1 MTGTVR
7 DAMAGPAPAEDG
19 PDLVVA
25 GAGGGLA
32 GALRAAEQGLSVVVV
47 EASEH
52 FRRGNNTS
60 MSTAM
65 FPGAGSRW
73 QAEAGVGDSAE
84 RFVDDI
90 MAKTGG
96 RADPRLARTLAG
108 VSAPL
113 VEWLAD
119 SVELPLSLVTDFNY
133 PGHAVP
139 RCHSVPGRHGSSVL
153 DHLVRRVRE
162 HPLIDLLV
170 PARLVDVA
178 TGPDGAVRAA
188 VVRYPDGGEEEIP
201 TRAVLL
207 ATNGFGADREL
218 VGRHLPEIAGALY
231 QGGDQS
237 LGDAL
242 RIGERLGAATG
253 FLDAYQGHGAIAA
266 NAGTLVGWATIIHGA
281 VLVDLGGRRFGD
293 ETRGYSEYA
302 AELAARPGGTGWIVL
317 DEVIFEQC
325 QPFQDFRDTVESGVL
340 VWADDAAGLAEATGL
355 PAAALAAE
363 LADAAAVARGERPD
377 EHGRANWERPLSG
390 RYAAV
395 RVLPALFHTQG
406 GLMVDEHA
414 AVVDPGDRR
423 IPGLYAAGG
432 AAAGVSGHG
441 AAGYLPGN
449 GLLPA
454 FGLAYLAADDVARR
468 AAGRAGPAAPAP
480 VH

>member
-1 MTGTVR
+1 VT
-7 DAMAGPAPAEDG
+7 DG

-32 GALRAAEQGLSVVVV
+32 GALRAAELGLSVLVV

-73 QAEAGVGDSAE
+73 QASEGVDDSPE
-84 RFVDDI
+84 KFVADI
-90 MAKTGG
+90 MAKTHGQ
-96 RADPRLARTLAG
+96 ADPRLARTLAE

-119 SVELPLSLVTDFNY
+119 SAGLPLSLVTDFNY

-139 RCHSVPGRHGSSVL
+139 RCHSIPGRHGSGVI
-153 DHLVRRVRE
+153 DHLARKVTE
-162 HPLIDLLV
+162 HENIELLA
-170 PARLVDVA
+170 PARLVDVLSDV
-178 TGPDGAVRAA
+178 DGIRAA
-188 VVRYPDGGEEEIP
+188 VVRYPDGTEEEIP

-207 ATNGFGADREL
+207 ATNGFGADAEL
-218 VGRHLPEIAGALY
+218 VKRHLPEIAGALY
-231 QGGDQS
+231 QGSDQS

-242 RIGERLGAATG
+242 RIGEKLGAATG
-253 FLDAYQGHGAIAA
+253 FLDAYQGHGAVSA

-281 VLVDLGGRRFGD
+281 ILVDLEGRRFGN
-293 ETRGYSEYA
+293 EIRGYSEYA
-302 AELAARPGGTGWIVL
+302 AELAARPGSTGWIVL
-317 DEVIFEQC
+317 DETIFEQC
-325 QPFQDFRDTVESGVL
+325 QPFQDFRDVVSAGAL

-355 PAAALAAE
+355 PPGTLAEELSTSAAI
-363 LADAAAVARGERPD
+363 ARGEQED
-377 EHGRANWERPLSG
+377 EYGRTNWERPLSG

-395 RVLPALFHTQG
+395 RVVPALFHTQG
-406 GLMVDEHA
+406 GLLVDEHA
-414 AVVDPGDRR
+414 NVVDTQDRP
-423 IPGLYAAGG
+423 IPGLYATGG
-432 AAAGVSGHG
+432 AAASISGHG

-454 FGLAYLAADDVARR
+454 FGLAYLAAGDVARR
-468 AAGRAGPAAPAP
+468 RNLDPAS
-480 VH
+480 

>member
-1 MTGTVR
+1 VT
-7 DAMAGPAPAEDG
+7 DG

-32 GALRAAEQGLSVVVV
+32 GALRAAELGLSVLVV

-73 QAEAGVGDSAE
+73 QASEGVDDSPE
-84 RFVDDI
+84 KFVADI
-90 MAKTGG
+90 MAKTHGQ
-96 RADPRLARTLAG
+96 ADPRLARTLAE

-119 SVELPLSLVTDFNY
+119 SAGLPLSLVTDFNY

-139 RCHSVPGRHGSSVL
+139 RCHSIPGRHGAGVI
-153 DHLVRRVRE
+153 DHLARKVTE
-162 HPLIDLLV
+162 HENIELLA
-170 PARLVDVA
+170 PARLVDVLSDV
-178 TGPDGAVRAA
+178 DGVRAV
-188 VVRYPDGGEEEIP
+188 VVRYPDGTEEEIP

-207 ATNGFGADREL
+207 ATNGFGADADL
-218 VGRHLPEIAGALY
+218 VAKHLPEIAGSLY
-231 QGGDQS
+231 QGSDQS

-242 RIGERLGAATG
+242 RIGEKLGAATG
-253 FLDAYQGHGAIAA
+253 FLDAYQGHGAVSA

-281 VLVDLGGRRFGD
+281 ILVDLEGRRFGN

-302 AELAARPGGTGWIVL
+302 AELAARPGSTGWIVL
-317 DEVIFEQC
+317 DETIFEQC
-325 QPFQDFRDTVESGVL
+325 QPFQDFRDTVSSGAL

-355 PAAALAAE
+355 PLETLTGELATAAAI
-363 LADAAAVARGERPD
+363 ARGERED
-377 EHGRANWERPLSG
+377 EHGRTHWERPLSG

-395 RVLPALFHTQG
+395 RVVPALFHTQG
-406 GLMVDEHA
+406 GLLVDEHA
-414 AVVDPGDRR
+414 AVVDTQDRP

-432 AAAGVSGHG
+432 AAASISGHG

-454 FGLAYLAADDVARR
+454 FGLAYLAAGDVARR
-468 AAGRAGPAAPAP
+468 RTPYPAS
-480 VH
+480 

>member
-1 MTGTVR
+1 MS
-7 DAMAGPAPAEDG
+7 EG

-32 GALRAAEQGLSVVVV
+32 GALRAAELGLRVLVV

-73 QAEAGVGDSAE
+73 QREAGIDDSPAG
-84 RFVDDI
+84 FAADI
-90 MAKTGG
+90 KAKTHGQ
-96 RADPRLARTLAG
+96 AEPRLTRTLAE

-119 SVELPLSLVTDFNY
+119 SLRLPLSLVTDFNY
-133 PGHAVP
+133 PGHSLP
-139 RCHSVPGRHGSSVL
+139 RCHSIPGRHGSGVI
-153 DHLVRRVRE
+153 DHLARLVTE
-162 HPLIDLLV
+162 HPGIDLLV
-170 PARLVDVA
+170 PAKLVDVL
-178 TGPDGAVRAA
+178 TDVDGAVRAV
-188 VVRYPDGGEEEIP
+188 VVRDPSGAEEEIP

-207 ATNGFGADREL
+207 ATNGYGADGEL
-218 VGRHLPEIAGALY
+218 VRRHLPEIADALY
-231 QGGDQS
+231 QGSDQS

-242 RIGERLGAATG
+242 RIGEKLGAATG
-253 FLDAYQGHGAIAA
+253 FLDAYQGHGAVAA
-266 NAGTLVGWATIIHGA
+266 NAGTLVGWATIIHGGI
-281 VLVDLGGRRFGD
+281 LVDLGGRRFGN

-325 QPFQDFRDTVESGVL
+325 QPFQDFRDTVSAGAVHF
-340 VWADDAAGLAEATGL
+340 ADDVPSLARVTGL
-355 PAAALAAE
+355 PEDALATELGTAAAI
-363 LADAAAVARGERPD
+363 ARGERAD
-377 EHGRANWERPLSG
+377 EFGRTNWERPLAP

-395 RVLPALFHTQG
+395 RVVPALFHTQG
-406 GLMVDEHA
+406 GLLVDENA
-414 AVVDPGDRR
+414 AVVDAADRP

-432 AAAGVSGHG
+432 AAAGISGHG
-441 AAGYLPGN
+441 ADGYLPGN

-454 FGLAYLAADDVARR
+454 FGLAYLAANAI
-468 AAGRAGPAAPAP
+468 AKE
-480 VH
+480 

>member
-1 MTGTVR
+1 M
-7 DAMAGPAPAEDG
+7 
-19 PDLVVA
+19 DLVVA

-32 GALRAAEQGLSVVVV
+32 GALRAAELGCSVLVV

-73 QAEAGVGDSAE
+73 QREAGIEDSPEA
-84 RFVDDI
+84 FVADI
-90 MAKTGG
+90 MAKTKGQ
-96 RADPRLARTLAG
+96 ADPRLARTLAG

-119 SVELPLSLVTDFNY
+119 SAGLPLSLVTDFNY

-139 RCHSVPGRHGSSVL
+139 RCHSIPGRHGSGVV
-153 DHLVRRVRE
+153 DHLARRVGE
-162 HPLIDLLV
+162 HENIELLA
-170 PARLVDVA
+170 PAKLVDVL
-178 TGPDGAVRAA
+178 TGADGVRAA
-188 VVRYPDGGEEEIP
+188 VVRYPDGTEEEIP

-207 ATNGFGADREL
+207 ATNGFGADRDL
-218 VGRHLPEIAGALY
+218 VARHLPEIADALY
-231 QGGDQS
+231 QGSDQS

-242 RIGERLGAATG
+242 RIGEKLGAAAG
-253 FLDAYQGHGAIAA
+253 FLDAYQGHGAVAA

-281 VLVDLGGRRFGD
+281 VLVDTTGRRFGD

-302 AELAARPGGTGWIVL
+302 AELAARPGSTGWIVL
-317 DEVIFEQC
+317 DETIVEQC
-325 QPFQDFRDTVESGVL
+325 QPFQDFRDTVASGAL
-340 VWADDAAGLAEATGL
+340 VWADDAEQLGERLGL
-355 PAAALAAE
+355 PALTDE
-363 LADAAAVARGERPD
+363 LATAAAIARGERDDPF
-377 EHGRANWERPLSG
+377 GRTNWERPLSG

-395 RVLPALFHTQG
+395 RVVPALFHTQG
-406 GLMVDEHA
+406 GLLVDENA
-414 AVVDPGDRR
+414 AVVDERDRP

-432 AAAGVSGHG
+432 AAASISGHG

-454 FGLAYLAADDVARR
+454 FGLAYLAANDVARR
-468 AAGRAGPAAPAP
+468 AA
-480 VH
+480 